1 MLVFSNIGRKA
12 ICPFFRDQK
21 TQVLSKES
29 LYMWVVMYRMY
40 WFVSGLSA
48 MRLVVAVDVISLRV
62 GRWRLPKK
70 NFFRYLERGFAPW
83 AVCLATVPKTPEE
96 LFIACESLLPGTV
109 LGHAD
114 PQSWAQLFRPSPWTY
129 SGICTWPLGSEAL
142 LFLQQSLLLL
152 ASDYNKT
159 HPLTLVSFST
169 LLHQ

>member
-1 MLVFSNIGRKA
+1 MLVFSNVGRKA
-12 ICPFFRDQK
+12 ICSFFRDQK

-70 NFFRYLERGFAPW
+70 NFFRYLERGF
-83 AVCLATVPKTPEE
+83 C
-96 LFIACESLLPGTV
+96 SLGGMLGHCAKDTRGALYSMWKPSPRHSPGTC
-109 LGHAD
+109 
-114 PQSWAQLFRPSPWTY
+114 RPPELSSALQT
-129 SGICTWPLGSEAL
+129 IAVDLLRHMHMALRSEAL

-152 ASDYNKT
+152 ASDSNKT